1 MINRNEADKLK
12 QYAQEVLDQTS
23 EFVEMVYIASDGSQ
37 FSEEHEAM
45 THDLICSCLA
55 LASDLQLE
63 LEQTTLMIG
72 YAMRLAKGEEV

>member
-12 QYAQEVLDQTS
+12 QYAQEVYEHTP
-23 EFVEMVYIASDGSQ
+23 EIAEIAYIADDGSQ
-37 FSEEHEAM
+37 FSEEDDAL
-45 THDLICSCLA
+45 THNLICSCLT
-55 LASDLQLE
+55 LAKDAQFE